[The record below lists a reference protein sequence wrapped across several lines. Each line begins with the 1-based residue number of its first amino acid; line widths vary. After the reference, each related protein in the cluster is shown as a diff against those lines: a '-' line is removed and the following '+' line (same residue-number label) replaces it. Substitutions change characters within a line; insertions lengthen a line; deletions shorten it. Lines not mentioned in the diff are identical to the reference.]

1 MKKNIKP
8 TLQVLENCIVFIRP
22 INIGD
27 IHKLFQ
33 RFLFQKRVYM
43 NAIYDSF
50 SNTSTSWLQT
60 RQPTRKHQNSNSFDM
75 TNTCLKEQKC
85 LPWCTGV
92 HNGQRKWEHEA
103 VSRVG
108 RVGKEGGTRDRGTQA
123 GQPGDQPDRR
133 LTHWQVCA
141 GWLEPGQHLRKPIIV
156 PCLVPSQSVFHNVR
170 ESLHDRH
177 PDPVLFSL
185 VFSLQTL

>member
-1 MKKNIKP
+1 MRHTHTISKKFLPKES
-8 TLQVLENCIVFIRP
+8 LHENHMILIQ
-22 INIGD
+22 
-27 IHKLFQ
+27 IHLLVDCKQ
-33 RFLFQKRVYM
+33 G
-43 NAIYDSF
+43 N
-50 SNTSTSWLQT
+50 N
-60 RQPTRKHQNSNSFDM
+60 TRKHQNSNSFDM
-75 TNTCLKEQKC
+75 SNTCLKGQKC

-156 PCLVPSQSVFHNVR
+156 PCLVPSQSVSHNVT
-170 ESLHDRH
+170 ESLHYGH